1 MRIILASK
9 SPRRKELMDLAGFN
23 YEILPSSCDEKWDD
37 NLSIEE
43 NSKEL
48 GYQKAR
54 NIFDNTQGDRA
65 VIGSDTIV
73 VKDENVF
80 GKPKNREEAI
90 ATLKILQG
98 NKHIVYTSLSVL
110 IEDRGE
116 YREYKETYAN
126 YVYIK
131 PMEESEIINYV
142 NSYPVLD
149 KAGAYAIQSKFA
161 VYIEKIDGDYN
172 SIIGLPINRLYDI
185 FKENEIW

>member
-23 YEILPSSCDEKWDD
+23 YEVIPSQAEEKWDD

-48 GYQKAR
+48 GYLKAKSV
-54 NIFDNTQGDRA
+54 FDNTQGDRA
-65 VIGSDTIV
+65 VVGSDTIV
-73 VKDENVF
+73 VMDDEVF
-80 GKPKNREEAI
+80 GKPKNREDAI
-90 ATLKILQG
+90 RMLRRLQD
-98 NKHIVYTSLSVL
+98 NIHTVYTSLSVL

-116 YREYKETYAN
+116 YKEYKEVFSST
-126 YVYIK
+126 VFIK
-131 PMEESEIINYV
+131 KMEDTEIINYV
-142 NSYPVLD
+142 DSYPVLD
-149 KAGAYAIQSKFA
+149 KAGAYAIQSGFA
-161 VYIEKIDGDYN
+161 VYIERIEGDYN